1 MKKVIVLLMA
11 ILCVAGLSLMT
22 SCSKSK
28 SEIVLDEFE
37 NLVEEV
43 EDNKGKLTADEWKTM
58 HEDFNKR
65 FEEMGIENLDE
76 KDFSALEKIRLVGL
90 TMRWAAAMAESSPSL
105 LEGAIQEAKANAEA
119 QEETAQ

>member
-105 LEGAIQEAKANAEA
+105 LEGAIQEA
-119 QEETAQ
+119 QEETVTNE